1 MKDIVLTLRE
11 TDPQGN
17 VATSHEF
24 QVSNETIEGFG
35 GTLEGPWTLDAK
47 KTGKLPQYFTFRQN
61 MQHLMSLWNTLLAD
75 NCHSKTLPPA

>member
-47 KTGKLPQYFTFRQN
+47 KTGKAY
-61 MQHLMSLWNTLLAD
+61 NTL
-75 NCHSKTLPPA
+75 HSDKICSTL